1 MLDIRTN
8 QSSTDSRRGQCLQEG
23 MPAVSPANST
33 HAGAL
38 SDKAESL
45 LRKQNTGPFAAND
58 LTTWRLSLSASLC
71 QPHVQ
76 QCTSPPATKC
86 KPHHGLVTPVA
97 SLALTYKDISHTTIS
112 TKGVHYGCVSP
123 AGLLVAPIQALHHIA
138 QALTMWHHTC
148 THPWMHAAHP
158 SRHAAAADGSQHTTM
173 STAT

>member
-1 MLDIRTN
+1 
-8 QSSTDSRRGQCLQEG
+8 

-45 LRKQNTGPFAAND
+45 LRKRNTGPFAAND

-97 SLALTYKDISHTTIS
+97 SLALTYKDISHTTMALRVCA
-112 TKGVHYGCVSP
+112 TGVSALRAYLSLPYKHFATLHKHLLCGTIHAHIHGC
-123 AGLLVAPIQALHHIA
+123 
-138 QALTMWHHTC
+138 M
-148 THPWMHAAHP
+148 
-158 SRHAAAADGSQHTTM
+158 QHTHHVMLLLLTVH
-173 STAT
+173 SILLCPQQLD